1 MRRRDLA
8 WFILAGAAPAA
19 AQTAPT
25 QPQPSSTDDLTAAR
39 ERVKANG
46 AELSKF
52 KIPMAT
58 EPAFA
63 FKA

>member
-19 AQTAPT
+19 AQTAPA
-25 QPQPSSTDDLTAAR
+25 SSVDDLAAAR

-46 AELSKF
+46 AELAKF
-52 KIPMAT
+52 QIPMAT

>member
-8 WFILAGAAPAA
+8 WALFASATAVP
-19 AQTAPT
+19 AQTTTAVE
-25 QPQPSSTDDLTAAR
+25 DLAAAR
-39 ERVKANG
+39 EQIKKNG
-46 AELSKF
+46 AELAKF
-52 KIPMAT
+52 TIPMAT

>member
-8 WFILAGAAPAA
+8 WALFAGAAVAP
-19 AQTAPT
+19 AQTTAVE
-25 QPQPSSTDDLTAAR
+25 DLTAAR
-39 ERVKANG
+39 VRVKGNG
-46 AELSKF
+46 AELAKF
-52 KIPMAT
+52 SIAIAT

>member
-1 MRRRDLA
+1 M
-8 WFILAGAAPAA
+8 
-19 AQTAPT
+19 AQTTPAEDY
-25 QPQPSSTDDLTAAR
+25 SAAR

-46 AELSKF
+46 AELAKF

>member
-8 WFILAGAAPAA
+8 WALFVGAAVAP
-19 AQTAPT
+19 AQTTAVE
-25 QPQPSSTDDLTAAR
+25 DLTAAR
-39 ERVKANG
+39 VRVKGNG
-46 AELSKF
+46 AELAKF
-52 KIPMAT
+52 SIPIAT